1 MSHDTSAGAD
11 GIELSLSKDYCNPR
25 LSQSERNLRD
35 GH

>member
-11 GIELSLSKDYCNPR
+11 GAELRLSKDYRNPR